1 MASILTS
8 ANIQNA
14 ISAVD
19 SYVST
24 ATGLFNELET
34 TINNLTASNF
44 MGDASNGYKEF
55 FTKQATPALT
65 TNLTDPSAS
74 LTASIKNMLE
84 SIKEQ
89 LLDTVDPQ
97 LGDNNRN
104 PGGVATKTV

>member
-1 MASILTS
+1 MASVLTS
-8 ANIQNA
+8 ANIQEA
-14 ISAVD
+14 ISAVEA
-19 SYVST
+19 YVST
-24 ATGLFNELET
+24 ATDLFNELET
-34 TINNLTASNF
+34 TINNLTSSNF
-44 MGDASNGYKEF
+44 VGDASDGYKEF

-65 TNLTDPSAS
+65 TNLTDPSSS

-104 PGGVATKTV
+104 PGGTKTA